1 MGLIGM
7 ELTFFIIARVVLC
20 FRFVTKKIITPMF
33 QLPLNNACIV
43 SRPPLSLIL
52 SIPESRLRV
61 GKRLGGGL
69 SWDSW
74 PSCPKGYSITYNAML
89 SNKRVGR
96 VGEAGGM
103 VVVVPKVAVAWRLAG
118 HHSPDG
124 CGKWLPLPHLCCFSF
139 LALLNGLYFGPWFF
153 SHVFPSD
160 SLPHQLLGGR
170 ERAIGWELT
179 CQPQSTN
186 HNAEAKHIRITMKWE
201 GNLQC
206 ASHSCAKEQEFTSV
220 QKHISL

>member
-20 FRFVTKKIITPMF
+20 FRLVTKKIITPMF

-103 VVVVPKVAVAWRLAG
+103 VVVVPKVAIAWRLAG

-153 SHVFPSD
+153 LTF
-160 SLPHQLLGGR
+160 SLLILSPTSSWGEEREQLV
-170 ERAIGWELT
+170 
-179 CQPQSTN
+179 
-186 HNAEAKHIRITMKWE
+186 
-201 GNLQC
+201 GNLP
-206 ASHSCAKEQEFTSV
+206 ASHSQPTTM
-220 QKHISL
+220 QKPSI